1 MLQQLRFGG
10 NNFMT
15 DIVKFTVLNLY
26 ALLGCY
32 LSSYVRDTRIVDKYF
47 CYEFIPVGR
56 FRFFCLRQR
65 NPQKMI
71 RKITRDREILSIIC
85 FTISEITILIFGY
98 AFKSIQVHNSIM
110 FIILLAVVMV
120 PVIIRLFLDTRIE
133 GKCSEIVALKRDS
146 LEVTEKNLSRCA
158 RNIMRKYYEG
168 ENRTYIIQKT
178 QKKTFWYDYT
188 EYHLYVDEQY
198 LQTMVKQQKY
208 RYSSIVETKWYR

>member
-1 MLQQLRFGG
+1 
-10 NNFMT
+10 
-15 DIVKFTVLNLY
+15 
-26 ALLGCY
+26 
-32 LSSYVRDTRIVDKYF
+32 
-47 CYEFIPVGR
+47 
-56 FRFFCLRQR
+56 
-65 NPQKMI
+65 
-71 RKITRDREILSIIC
+71 
-85 FTISEITILIFGY
+85 
-98 AFKSIQVHNSIM
+98 M

-133 GKCSEIVALKRDS
+133 DKCSEIVALKRDS

-188 EYHLYVDEQY
+188 EYHLYVDGQY